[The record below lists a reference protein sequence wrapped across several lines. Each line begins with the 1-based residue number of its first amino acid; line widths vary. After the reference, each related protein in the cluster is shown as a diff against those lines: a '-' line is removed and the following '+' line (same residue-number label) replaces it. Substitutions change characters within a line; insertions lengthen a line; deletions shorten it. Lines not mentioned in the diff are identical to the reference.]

1 MMNMEAKDERIVQLT
16 SEIREIMVVC
26 NPAMKFAPTSADL
39 LNLKV
44 DGQTAKI
51 RPVVGLSQ
59 TDYYEPFEHA

>member
-1 MMNMEAKDERIVQLT
+1 MDMAANDYV
-16 SEIREIMVVC
+16 REIMVVC
-26 NPAMKFAPTSADL
+26 NPATKFAPTSADL

-51 RPVVGLSQ
+51 RPVVGLPQ